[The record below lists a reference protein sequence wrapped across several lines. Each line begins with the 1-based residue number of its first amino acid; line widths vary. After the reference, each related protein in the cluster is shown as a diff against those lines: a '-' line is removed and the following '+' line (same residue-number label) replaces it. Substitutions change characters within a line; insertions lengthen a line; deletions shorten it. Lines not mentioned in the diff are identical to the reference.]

1 MTSRPPTRLRAQPRP
16 QVGEDNTTGQLRGL
30 TRARPQAGEDNTTG
44 QLRGALT
51 GLLRARPLAGEQA

>member
-1 MTSRPPTRLRAQPRP
+1 MTSRPPTRLRAQP
-16 QVGEDNTTGQLRGL
+16 
-30 TRARPQAGEDNTTG
+30 RPQAGEDNTTG